1 VGGEGRDVPRGN
13 PIERVAARAN
23 SVVEA
28 AYATRPGAF
37 AKEIM
42 DRAGAAGG
50 GITANGI
57 AYSAIFTIVPT
68 LLLLASLI
76 GMFISDPAERER
88 IVEIIATQIPP
99 LEDLMRTIL
108 NEVASGAFA
117 FGIIGIIGAI
127 WGASRFYAALETAVA
142 LFFPHAPR
150 RDVVQQTLRSL
161 LSVGFFVG
169 SAVGAVVLTTF
180 VSDLGVMPRPE
191 LEPIFRRIV
200 AAVAMVA
207 WFTFGISLVYKYLPS
222 VTVRWRDSLPP
233 SIVAGVAVGILTQAF
248 VIVTPIFL
256 RGLRFYG
263 TFVAI
268 FAALIWLSFS
278 CQVVVYG
285 LAWLAER
292 MRAPLPEAARLML
305 GPRQAVRDAGAAS
318 GTDDD
323 GGQAGDPG

>member
-1 VGGEGRDVPRGN
+1 MSGEGPGVPRAN
-13 PIERVAARAN
+13 PVERVAARATAL
-23 SVVEA
+23 VEA
-28 AYATRPGAF
+28 VYATRLGAF
-37 AKEIM
+37 VKEIM

-68 LLLLASLI
+68 LLILASLI

-99 LEDLMRTIL
+99 LEDLIRTVL

-117 FGIIGIIGAI
+117 FGLVGIVGAV

-150 RDVVQQTLRSL
+150 RDFLQQTLRSL
-161 LSVGFFVG
+161 LSVGFFIG

-180 VSDLGVMPRPE
+180 VSDLGVVPRPE
-191 LEPIFRRIV
+191 LEPLFRRIV
-200 AAVAMVA
+200 AALAMTA
-207 WFTFGISLVYKYLPS
+207 WFTFGIGLVYKYLPS
-222 VTVRWRDSLPP
+222 VAVRWRDALPP
-233 SIVAGVAVGILTQAF
+233 ALVAGIAVSLLTQLF
-248 VIVTPIFL
+248 VIITPIFL

-268 FAALIWLSFS
+268 FAALIWLSFC
-278 CQVVVYG
+278 CQIVVYG
-285 LAWLAER
+285 IAWLAER
-292 MRAPLPEAARLML
+292 MRTPLPEAARLMND
-305 GPRQAVRDAGAAS
+305 PRPTARTADADAAS
-318 GTDDD
+318 ATERGEGPA
-323 GGQAGDPG
+323 GG